1 MLSLP
6 KIKKDYDVI
15 VMCDYLA
22 IKCSDYIQKKNDDFT
37 WDEVM
42 EDVFLSKMKQKDKKI
57 IWAYRWETGT
67 GVVIKDLNKIIYKKM
82 KF

>member
-22 IKCSDYIQKKNDDFT
+22 IKCSDYIQKKNDFSWND
-37 WDEVM
+37 VM